1 MKITHFRIGFHVGCT
16 LLGIYLV
23 LGMAF
28 AQLPPAETSTSF
40 QQPRTLAALLGL
52 PTDHLEKVDMA
63 RMNLLC
69 AEGLVGSEQLDVE
82 HDLSIINEWAVQAD
96 QDLQRFTPLYH
107 AHPEKFPDVH
117 SESEWKMY
125 VLFGFLRERQG
136 IGYNPDLKALFS
148 KGYGYIEEHP
158 DEFRQDAR
166 DTFLNGIV
174 ERRMGVC
181 SSLPAIFVAVGR
193 RLGYP
198 LYYVHTKGHSFVR
211 WNDGKERF
219 NVETTRSFFTTPHDD
234 YYERWPYRIT
244 QKDVVDYGY
253 LKSQTPQQMLAG
265 FLQDRCACLY
275 ASGRVK
281 EGNEAFEAAAAIVPE
296 FRGISSQLHK
306 GNAESPRLYRDIIE
320 GEQRESLQAEA
331 DFWSALDEQQQQ
343 QSHIRNAMVERSN
356 ARVSEISPF
365 AKTTSA
371 PSAEEIMASESS
383 MNGVRSLMMPE
394 GAVKVTSDSRLV
406 SMASGQIERDQKVF
420 ADLENQQHAA
430 QIKNQQTL
438 GESGTSLTLMGIS
451 SQTPTHVQP

>member
-1 MKITHFRIGFHVGCT
+1 M
-16 LLGIYLV
+16 GIYLV
-23 LGMAF
+23 SGVASGQQPSV
-28 AQLPPAETSTSF
+28 ASSPSF
-40 QQPRTLAALLGL
+40 QQPKTLAALLQVPAGQL
-52 PTDHLEKVDMA
+52 QNVEMA

-69 AEGLVGSEQLDVE
+69 AEGLVGSDQLDVE
-82 HDLSIINEWAVQAD
+82 KDLAIIDQWSTQAD

-107 AHPEKFPDVH
+107 IHPEKFPDVH

-125 VLFGFLRERQG
+125 VLFGFLRERQR
-136 IGYNPDLKALFS
+136 IGYNPELKALFA
-148 KGYGYIEEHP
+148 KGYGYIEDHP

-211 WNDGKERF
+211 WDDGKERF

-234 YYERWPYRIT
+234 YYERWPYLIT
-244 QKDVVDYGY
+244 QKDVADFGY

-275 ASGRVK
+275 ASGRIK
-281 EGNEAFEAAAAIVPE
+281 EGNQTFEAAAALVPE

-320 GEQRESLQAEA
+320 GEQRETLQAEA

-343 QSHIRNAMVERSN
+343 QSHIRNAMLERSIT
-356 ARVSEISPF
+356 RVPEVSPF
-365 AKTTSA
+365 AKTTFA

-383 MNGVRSLMMPE
+383 MNGVRSLMMP
-394 GAVKVTSDSRLV
+394 AIARVTSDSR
-406 SMASGQIERDQKVF
+406 SASIASVQRERDQKVI
-420 ADLENQQHAA
+420 ADLENQHQAA

-438 GESGTSLTLMGIS
+438 EESKKSLALIGIS
-451 SQTPTHVQP
+451 PQTTIHPQP

>member
-1 MKITHFRIGFHVGCT
+1 MKTTPFRIGFHVGCT

-23 LGMAF
+23 SGMAF
-28 AQLPPAETSTSF
+28 AQLPPSESSTSF
-40 QQPRTLAALLGL
+40 QQPRTLATLLGL
-52 PTDHLEKVDMA
+52 PSDQLEKVDMA

-69 AEGLVGSEQLDVE
+69 AEGLAGSEQLDVE
-82 HDLSIINEWAVQAD
+82 KDLTAIDEWAVQAN
-96 QDLQRFTPLYH
+96 QDLQRFTPLYY

-136 IGYNPDLKALFS
+136 IGYNPDLKALFA

-211 WNDGKERF
+211 WDDGKERF

-244 QKDVVDYGY
+244 QKDVADFGY

-265 FLQDRCACLY
+265 FMQDRCACLY

-281 EGNEAFEAAAAIVPE
+281 EGNQAFEAAAALAPE
-296 FRGISSQLHK
+296 YRGISSQLNK
-306 GNAESPRLYRDIIE
+306 GNPESPIAYQKTVE
-320 GEQRESLQAEA
+320 GRQREALQAEA
-331 DFWSALDEQQQQ
+331 DFLRTLDQKQQER
-343 QSHIRNAMVERSN
+343 SHIRNAALERHTH
-356 ARVSEISPF
+356 VPQVGSPF
-365 AKTTSA
+365 AATPSA
-371 PSAEEIMASESS
+371 PSAEEIMASETS
-383 MNGVRSLMMPE
+383 MNGVRSLMMP
-394 GAVKVTSDSRLV
+394 AFARVTSDSRTV
-406 SMASGQIERDQKVF
+406 SMASGQPERDRMVM
-420 ADLENQQHAA
+420 ADLESQQRAA

-438 GESGTSLTLMGIS
+438 EESDKSLALMGIS